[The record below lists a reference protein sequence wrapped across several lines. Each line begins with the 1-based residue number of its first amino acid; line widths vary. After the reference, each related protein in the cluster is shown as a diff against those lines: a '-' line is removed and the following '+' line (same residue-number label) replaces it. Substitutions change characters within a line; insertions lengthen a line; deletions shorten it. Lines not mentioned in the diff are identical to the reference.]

1 MDEDQQHNQAFGYYT
16 DISEEV
22 QAFIKDIK
30 DNNSDVNE
38 LVIRSDDAD
47 DFTDQAWRL
56 LGRYIANNT
65 HLNILDLDESR
76 LTDEKI
82 ILLFNELTS
91 SKSLERLDLDCN
103 SFGIEGLRSI
113 VPLLQNSPNLSRLW
127 LGDNR
132 RIDSECFEILVRA
145 LHGRPIEKLS
155 CIRCNIADITALDRY
170 NLPNLQILNL
180 NGNKIG
186 KEGCITISNLLQKEG
201 STLTTLYLRDTN
213 MGNNEA
219 EIIAAS
225 LKNNT
230 NLKELHLT
238 NSDITERG
246 YKAFSKLLVDVS
258 SIESTYNSNHTLS
271 ELNLGIYDIGIQYA
285 CKENKLSN
293 NPEVVGRAKVIK
305 CQLNSQNR
313 KEISG
318 LQGIEYSS
326 IGNIFADI
334 EVNLL
339 PRILAL
345 IGRELGHS
353 EFYTSLLPVAPDLL
367 SFINREAILEEERA
381 KNTLQVADITSQI
394 AALTQQAAALTN
406 KNDQIDKRLTLIKL
420 GDAKQTAVVDDGK
433 ECGGGEKRQRVN

>member
-1 MDEDQQHNQAFGYYT
+1 MDLEDEQFNQAFGEHT
-16 DISEEV
+16 DIDEEV
-22 QAFIKDIK
+22 RGNINDIK
-30 DNNSDVNE
+30 NNDYDVND

-47 DFTDQAWRL
+47 EFTDQAWTL

-65 HLNILDLDESR
+65 HLREVSLDECN

-82 ILLFNELTS
+82 ISLFSGLISSTS
-91 SKSLERLDLDCN
+91 LVYLDLDDN
-103 SFGIEGLRSI
+103 DFGIGGVRAMMPFLK
-113 VPLLQNSPNLSRLW
+113 NSPNLSILY
-127 LGDNR
+127 LGNNANFN
-132 RIDSECFEILVRA
+132 SECLRVLLSVLNGTSIEELYLYGCSITDVSA
-145 LHGRPIEKLS
+145 LQ
-155 CIRCNIADITALDRY
+155 TY
-170 NLPNLQILNL
+170 NLPKLQILNL

-186 KEGCITISNLLQKEG
+186 KEGFITISNLLQKEG
-201 STLTTLYLRDTN
+201 STLTHLCLRDMN
-213 MGNNEA
+213 MGDDGA
-219 EIIAAS
+219 ELIAAS

-238 NSDITERG
+238 NSNITQRG

-258 SIESTYNSNHTLS
+258 SIESAYNSNHTLS

-305 CQLNSQNR
+305 CQLNNQTR

-334 EVNLL
+334 DPNLL
-339 PRILAL
+339 PQILAL
-345 IGRELGHS
+345 IGREHGHS

-381 KNTLQVADITSQI
+381 KNTLQVAEITSQI
-394 AALTQQAAALTN
+394 AALTRQATALTN
-406 KNDQIDKRLTLIKL
+406 KNDQRLTLIKL
-420 GDAKQTAVVDDGK
+420 GDAKQAAVVDDGK